1 MAREVVTVAIIVDTD
16 EEMDI
21 DGIMQDVVENSNGAI
36 VGYDVLDSREI
47 EDEED

>member
-36 VGYDVLDSREI
+36 IGYDVLDARPV
-47 EDEED
+47 EEE

>member
-1 MAREVVTVAIIVDTD
+1 MAREAVTVVLIVDTD

-36 VGYDVLDSREI
+36 VSYDVLDARAL
-47 EDEED
+47 EDDE